1 MLPFLSLQRFV
12 STPDSPWKLSPC
24 PPLLWQASAGV
35 ETTEL
40 ASEIGNSKHHAQV
53 DGEKNDKILYK
64 ISNLFSVKSNIHALS
79 VSR

>member
-1 MLPFLSLQRFV
+1 MLPFLSLRRFV

-40 ASEIGNSKHHAQV
+40 ASEIANSKHHAQI
-53 DGEKNDKILYK
+53 DGEKTTKFLK
-64 ISNLFSVKSNIHALS
+64 KSAIYL
-79 VSR
+79 V

>member
-1 MLPFLSLQRFV
+1 MLPFLSLRRFV

-24 PPLLWQASAGV
+24 PPLLWQACAGV

-53 DGEKNDKILYK
+53 DGEKNDKIL
-64 ISNLFSVKSNIHALS
+64 LKSQQFI
-79 VSR
+79 